1 MGATRRALSP
11 AQQDALDRVTP
22 RLSEGDAICVRE
34 QMCFMGRS
42 LDHALDAVG
51 RDDLISVKNAGG
63 SSPHQPARSRR
74 TGSRDETGVRALS
87 QEDARPGEVTETPGP
102 GVTMPGHLP
111 VGPGARDD
119 LAPPF
124 WLARLRGIEVSGH
137 GD

>member
-22 RLSEGDAICVRE
+22 RLSEGDAICVRQ

-51 RDDLISVKNAGG
+51 RDAGG